1 MARETINKMK
11 RQPAECEEILV
22 NGAMDEGLISKIYNA
37 AQYKKPSQKIAEDLN
52 RHFSKE
58 DIQMANISNY

>member
-1 MARETINKMK
+1 MY
-11 RQPAECEEILV
+11 
-22 NGAMDEGLISKIYNA
+22 EGLISKIYNA

-52 RHFSKE
+52 RHFSK